1 MEVHVSCPGD
11 TLVLAMVNDDPIG
24 RFSSLYE
31 RAKQILP
38 EADAMVLST
47 VDADGWPSG
56 RFVLLKSV
64 DSRGFVFFTNL
75 DSRKAQA
82 LHANP
87 RAALCFYWPVE
98 TQIRV
103 EGTVER
109 VDDAEA
115 DQYFATRQRESQIGA
130 WASIQSAP
138 LASRQEL
145 DDRVAQIRTRFA
157 NQPVPRPAFW
167 SGFRVVPRSIE
178 FWTRDPA
185 RLHERMIYQRQG
197 DRWVRSL
204 LNP

>member
-157 NQPVPRPAFW
+157 NQPVPRPPFW

>member
-24 RFSSLYE
+24 RFFSLYE

-64 DSRGFVFFTNL
+64 DARGFVFFTNL

-115 DQYFATRQRESQIGA
+115 DQYFATRPRESQIGA

-138 LASRQEL
+138 LTSRQEL
-145 DDRVAQIRTRFA
+145 DDRVAQISTRFA
-157 NQPVPRPAFW
+157 SQPVPRPPFW

>member
-1 MEVHVSCPGD
+1 MF
-11 TLVLAMVNDDPIG
+11 NDDPIG
-24 RFSSLYE
+24 LFSLLYE
-31 RAKQILP
+31 QARQTLP

-75 DSRKAQA
+75 DSRKARA
-82 LHANP
+82 LRANP
-87 RAALCFYWPVE
+87 RAALCFYWPVA

-103 EGTVER
+103 EGTVDR
-109 VDDAEA
+109 VDDSEA
-115 DQYFATRQRESQIGA
+115 DEYFATRPRDSQIGA
-130 WASIQSAP
+130 WASAQSAP
-138 LASRQEL
+138 LTSRQEL
-145 DDRVAQIRTRFA
+145 DGRVEEIRARFA
-157 NQPVPRPAFW
+157 NQAVPRPPFW

-185 RLHERMIYQRQG
+185 RLHERVIYQRQG
-197 DRWVRSL
+197 DRWARSL

>member
-1 MEVHVSCPGD
+1 MF
-11 TLVLAMVNDDPIG
+11 NDDPIG
-24 RFSSLYE
+24 LFSLLYE
-31 RAKQILP
+31 RARQALP

-75 DSRKAQA
+75 DSRKGRA
-82 LHANP
+82 LAANP
-87 RAALCFYWPVE
+87 RAALCFYWPVA

-109 VDDAEA
+109 VDDSEA
-115 DQYFATRQRESQIGA
+115 DEYFATRPRDSQIGA
-130 WASIQSAP
+130 WASVQSAP
-138 LASRQEL
+138 LTSRQEL
-145 DDRVAQIRTRFA
+145 DGRVEEIRARFA
-157 NQPVPRPAFW
+157 NQSVPRPPFW

-185 RLHERMIYQRQG
+185 RLHERVIYQRQG
-197 DRWVRSL
+197 DRWARSL

>member
-1 MEVHVSCPGD
+1 MF
-11 TLVLAMVNDDPIG
+11 NDDPIG
-24 RFSSLYE
+24 LFSLLYE
-31 RAKQILP
+31 QARQTLP

-75 DSRKAQA
+75 DSRKARA
-82 LHANP
+82 LGANP
-87 RAALCFYWPVE
+87 RAALCFYWPAA

-103 EGTVER
+103 EGTVDR
-109 VDDAEA
+109 VDDSEA
-115 DQYFATRQRESQIGA
+115 DEYFATRPRDSQIGA
-130 WASIQSAP
+130 WASAQSAP
-138 LASRQEL
+138 LTSRQEL
-145 DDRVAQIRTRFA
+145 DGRVEEIRARFA
-157 NQPVPRPAFW
+157 NQAVPRPPFW

-185 RLHERMIYQRQG
+185 RLHERVFYQRQG
-197 DRWVRSL
+197 DRWARSL